1 MFSRWFSTRFAGWLA
16 RCLLPLA
23 VCMALSS
30 AAQAVRLTALY
41 DVEVPVA
48 DQSRQSL
55 GQAASAGLGEV
66 VVRVVGDREALE
78 QAPVRQALSRAES
91 FLRQFSYRRGET
103 PEGEPQWLARLSFD
117 PRQVESLLRGAGL
130 PQWAAERPAAWVWVA
145 LDEGGQRRFVP
156 ADGYPPLVDALAG
169 EAQRRGVPLR
179 YPLLDLDDSLAY
191 SLDDAWRLDAWEA
204 QAAARRYDAELV
216 ITGRIAQ
223 LGNGRWLASWVLLF
237 DGRDYRLDAE
247 AEDIAALAAGP
258 IDLAADIM
266 AEKYAIA
273 PVAISATGLLMR
285 VDGIGGFEDYAQLL
299 NRVEAL
305 APVTRAVL
313 VAVEGDSA
321 VLRLSADGELR
332 QLRAALGSIRG
343 MTAVAEGGI
352 DPGVQLHFS
361 WHTAE

>member
-1 MFSRWFSTRFAGWLA
+1 
-16 RCLLPLA
+16 
-23 VCMALSS
+23 
-30 AAQAVRLTALY
+30 
-41 DVEVPVA
+41 
-48 DQSRQSL
+48 
-55 GQAASAGLGEV
+55 
-66 VVRVVGDREALE
+66 
-78 QAPVRQALSRAES
+78 
-91 FLRQFSYRRGET
+91 
-103 PEGEPQWLARLSFD
+103 
-117 PRQVESLLRGAGL
+117 
-130 PQWAAERPAAWVWVA
+130 
-145 LDEGGQRRFVP
+145 
-156 ADGYPPLVDALAG
+156 VDALAG

-179 YPLLDLDDSLAY
+179 YPLLDLDDSLTY

-204 QAAARRYDAELV
+204 QTAARRYDAELV